1 MYETQNKK
9 IIKYLKNKKAKG
21 ATNFE
26 MMTRLYIL
34 DTRKRISE
42 INSNSKLF
50 GGFIVSEWEEN
61 KHARYKRYYWVKYEN
76 K

>member
-9 IIKYLKNKKAKG
+9 IVKYLKSKRGKG

-26 MMTRLYIL
+26 MITRLHIL

-42 INSNSKLF
+42 INNNPELY
-50 GGFIVSEWEEN
+50 GGYIMSEWEEN
-61 KHARYKRYYWVKYEN
+61 EKARYKRYYWIKYEN